1 MSHDDLSDFKD
12 HVISAAV
19 FAITSPGGTKIPV
32 ASAYQKVPMGASTSH
47 WPDATVERSQ
57 MPWTRVQYIEVAIN
71 TASGPFATTMPPC
84 EDGSLTEAMAALQL
98 LVRPRLRAR
107 FFPQA
112 WQGDEAVPGG
122 DAVEFNCVE
131 AFSQMSLS
139 TALDA
144 LRPGLARDALADG
157 LLERAKHD
165 GPFEVWVDEAAL
177 VHLVCL
183 VADHM
188 HFPTMAAGDLSHVP
202 RLTWD
207 KFRMRV
213 RKVLD
218 MARGDDAPGGAA
230 PEALDAD
237 PEARA
242 DAGAEVGSTEAED
255 LSLLEREAGLLGL
268 DALSPAQAQTH
279 YEVPEDPSKAFAA
292 GWNARHKVDGAL
304 DRLIK
309 AFGDGYPASVRAD
322 MNMVV
327 AEMAEMARLREKSAR
342 LPRQVDVPKKPKT
355 QPRAKTRAEPRTA
368 SSKSPRPGA

>member
-32 ASAYQKVPMGASTSH
+32 ASAYQKVPMGLSTSH

-98 LVRPRLRAR
+98 LVRPRLSAR
-107 FFPQA
+107 FLPQV

-122 DAVEFNCVE
+122 DEVEFNCIE
-131 AFSQMSLS
+131 AFSRMSLPA
-139 TALDA
+139 ALDA
-144 LRPGLARDALADG
+144 LKPGLTRDALADG
-157 LLERAKHD
+157 LTERADHN
-165 GPFEVWVDEAAL
+165 GPFEVVVDEAAL
-177 VHLVCL
+177 VHMVCL

-188 HFPTMAAGDLSHVP
+188 HFPTMALGDLSHVP

-218 MARGDDAPGGAA
+218 MAQTEHAPVGAA
-230 PEALDAD
+230 PVDL
-237 PEARA
+237 PEAPDEDLGQENA
-242 DAGAEVGSTEAED
+242 AATTEAED
-255 LSLLEREAGLLGL
+255 LGLLEREAGLLGL
-268 DALSPAQAQTH
+268 DALSPAQAQAH
-279 YEVPEDPSKAFAA
+279 YEVPEDPAQAFAD

-327 AEMAEMARLREKSAR
+327 AEMAEMARLRAKSDR
-342 LPRQVDVPKKPKT
+342 LPKPVAVPKKART
-355 QPRAKTRAEPRTA
+355 QPRERPRSEPRTA
-368 SSKSPRPGA
+368 SPKSPRPGA

>member
-1 MSHDDLSDFKD
+1 MAIDDLSDFKD

-47 WPDATVERSQ
+47 WPDAMVERSQ

-107 FFPQA
+107 FVPQV
-112 WQGDEAVPGG
+112 WQDDEAAPAGDE
-122 DAVEFNCVE
+122 VEFNCIE
-131 AFSQMSLS
+131 AFSRMSLPA
-139 TALDA
+139 ALDA
-144 LRPGLARDALADG
+144 LKPGLARDALADG
-157 LLERAKHD
+157 LPERTNHD

-188 HFPTMAAGDLSHVP
+188 HFPTMSLGDLGHVP

-218 MARGDDAPGGAA
+218 MAQTEHAPVGAA
-230 PEALDAD
+230 PVEL
-237 PEARA
+237 PEAPSEDPGQEIAAAR
-242 DAGAEVGSTEAED
+242 TEAED

-268 DALSPAQAQTH
+268 DALSPSQAQAH
-279 YEVPEDPSKAFAA
+279 YKVPEDPSQAFAA

-342 LPRQVDVPKKPKT
+342 MPRPVDVPKKPKT
-355 QPRAKTRAEPRTA
+355 KPRAKPRSEPRSA
-368 SSKSPRPGA
+368 SPKSPRPGA